1 MTSRH
6 LVIGLLAVGMATAPA
21 AVALGP
27 ADFAVDI
34 PAGPS
39 VGGPPAGTDPTANC
53 TPPVGTALVSDCP
66 NSYSWS
72 ASASSMNGTVTRIS
86 DAATGTIAGVC
97 DWNMVNTLGIRVTFP
112 SFPPSPTSQPTSEVT
127 SFGGTGGQACS
138 WAIRIGEDTLI
149 GTMSG
154 TSTLTQPNPTTG
166 RFTGNLNI
174 LIVGGAGAYAQA
186 NGTGAMVQE
195 QEFPLQQPSVPTGSS
210 PFERAFGARA
220 NQAGGSTMDM
230 RLRKGSPKATF
241 LIPSGAIT
249 RATNW
254 KVHLAVAPK
263 ATCTVGAKL
272 GTTKVNLGRLRDKKG
287 TGALVGSKRIGLQ
300 LRKTGNWKLTASC
313 TVPKVA
319 KGFSTSARLKLR
331 S

>member
-1 MTSRH
+1 MTSRR

-27 ADFAVDI
+27 ADFAVNI

-53 TPPVGTALVSDCP
+53 TPPVGTALVSECP
-66 NSYSWS
+66 SSYSWS
-72 ASASSMNGTVTRIS
+72 ASASPMNGTVSRIS
-86 DAATGTIAGVC
+86 DGATGTITGAC
-97 DWNMVNTLGIRVTFP
+97 DWNMVNTMGIRVTFP
-112 SFPPSPTSQPTSEVT
+112 SLPPTSAPTSEVT
-127 SFGGTGGQACS
+127 SFGGNGGQACS
-138 WAIRIGEDTLI
+138 WAIRIGADTLV

-166 RFTGNLNI
+166 RFTGNLDI
-174 LIVGGAGAYAQA
+174 IVVGGAGAYAQA
-186 NGTGAMVQE
+186 NGSGSMVQE
-195 QEFPLQQPSVPTGSS
+195 QEFPLQQPSAPTGSS

-230 RLRKGSPKATF
+230 RLRNGSPKATF

-254 KVHLAVAPK
+254 KVHLAVPPK
-263 ATCTVGAKL
+263 SSCTVGAKL
-272 GTTKVNLGRLRDKKG
+272 GTTKVNLGRLQDKKG
-287 TGALVGSKRIGLQ
+287 TGTLVGSKRIGLQ